1 MLTIGFLTFNRL
13 KYFKATFESFLPLIL
28 EKKLRTIVLDNLSSE
43 PGYREYLN
51 QLRDIGPKIEVLEVQ
66 STHAE
71 AMNIIVEKCSTDYLM
86 LWPDDMQLLTN
97 EDWVSGLCD
106 ILEQDPEV
114 GSLSVNF
121 LRSQTVKSLINP
133 PLISKDRIYQLFSRQ
148 TIKGAKFKKTL
159 NGLSYIKLGTAW
171 PPVCPSGIPAI
182 HRVSLLKKIGI
193 WESGEQV
200 SLLDSSLG
208 AEDRYR
214 KKSNKYAKRNE
225 QAILCAPIALDI
237 VTDQFGGKA
246 RVRGGKRYGNYPDP
260 PKEIEPFYY
269 PRFSY
274 WERIKGN
281 SFVITAEDICSTLD
295 IDIPRDENFAIL
307 KASEIDLKNVQDI

>member
-13 KYFKATFESFLPLIL
+13 KYFKATVESFLPLIT
-28 EKKLRTIVLDNLSSE
+28 KNKLRTIVVDNLSSE
-43 PGYREYLN
+43 PGYREYLK
-51 QLRDIGPKIEVLEVQ
+51 QLRNFSPHIEVLEVA

-71 AMNIIVEKCSTDYLM
+71 AMNIIVEKCSTNYLM

-106 ILEQDPEV
+106 ILNEDLEV

-121 LRSQTVKSLINP
+121 LSFKTVNSLINP
-133 PLISKDRIYQLFSRQ
+133 PLLSKARLYQILSRH

-159 NGLSYIKLGTAW
+159 NGLSYIKVGTSW

-182 HRVSLLKKIGI
+182 HRISLLKKIGK
-193 WESGEQV
+193 WESGLRI

-214 KKSNKYAKRNE
+214 RKSNKYARHNE

-246 RVRGGKRYGNYPDP
+246 RVRGSKRYGFYPDP
-260 PKEIEPFYY
+260 PNETEPFYY
-269 PRFSY
+269 PKFSY
-274 WERIKGN
+274 WERLKGN
-281 SFVITAEDICSTLD
+281 SFVITVEDICSSLG
-295 IDIPRDENFAIL
+295 IGLPRDENFAII

>member
-1 MLTIGFLTFNRL
+1 LLTIGFLTFNRL
-13 KYFKATFESFLPLIL
+13 KYFRATVESFLPLIY
-28 EKKLRTIVLDNLSSE
+28 KKKIRTIVVDNLSSE
-43 PGYREYLN
+43 VGYREYLD
-51 QLRDIGPKIEVLEVQ
+51 QLRNLSPQIEVIEVA

-97 EDWVSGLCD
+97 EDWVSDLCE
-106 ILEQDPEV
+106 ILSEDLEV

-121 LRSQTVKSLINP
+121 LSRRTVNSLINP
-133 PLISKDRIYQLFSRQ
+133 PLLSKARFCQILSRH
-148 TIKGAKFKKTL
+148 TIKGAKIKKTL
-159 NGLSYIKLGTAW
+159 NGLSYVTVGTAW

-193 WESGEQV
+193 WESGQRV

-214 KKSNKYAKRNE
+214 KKSNKYAKRYE

-246 RVRGGKRYGNYPDP
+246 RVRGSKRYGVYPNP

-269 PRFSY
+269 PKFSY
-274 WERIKGN
+274 WERLRGN
-281 SFVITAEDICSTLD
+281 SFVITAEDICSSLD
-295 IDIPRDENFAIL
+295 IDIPRDENFAIK